1 MHAIYRTVAEP
12 LYRYLLRLTLGD
24 RETAEDLLQET
35 LLRAWRNIDRLPADL
50 ESARPWLFTVAR
62 NHAIDIARARK
73 VRPAELS
80 TMDVSRIAAPA
91 DAVEQLVAAETVRRA
106 LLTLSEEHRV
116 VLVELYLREASAA
129 EAAARIGIPEG
140 TVKSRAHYALR
151 FLRATLDTA
160 ER

>member
-151 FLRATLDTA
+151 FLRATLDTT

>member
-73 VRPAELS
+73 VRPVELS

-151 FLRATLDTA
+151 FLRATLDTT